1 MNGHPTR
8 PEDFDL
14 HALGALDAEEAQAF
28 DAHLA
33 ACPECARKAVE
44 ARGRMAL
51 LSLAAPLQSPS
62 PAVKQRLMRQIR
74 EDAPASRLSQEASSA
89 SGRWWAFGWA
99 TAAAALAA
107 ITIFLWIGNNRMRM
121 ELEALR
127 EATRQEQIE
136 IERSRALV
144 ALLSAPDRV
153 DVSLAPSAEA
163 PGAQARVLY
172 SASEGLVFSAENLPA
187 APEGK
192 TYQLWLVPTSGNP
205 ISAGVFH
212 PNAAGKV
219 SILLPPLPPGV
230 AAKAFAVTVE
240 PAGGVPQPTGPKVL
254 IGGVS

>member
-28 DAHLA
+28 EAHLA
-33 ACPECARKAVE
+33 ACPECARNAAE

-62 PAVKQRLMRQIR
+62 PAVKRRLMQQIR
-74 EDAPASRLSQEASSA
+74 EDATASRLSQEAPSA

-99 TAAAALAA
+99 TTATALAA
-107 ITIFLWIGNNRMRM
+107 ITVFLWIGNNQMRM

-127 EATRQEQIE
+127 EATRQERVE

-153 DVSLAPSAEA
+153 DVALAPGAEA
-163 PGAQARVLY
+163 PGARARVLY
-172 SASEGLVFSAENLPA
+172 SSSEGLVFSAENLPA
-187 APEGK
+187 SPEGK
-192 TYQLWLVPTSGNP
+192 TYQLWLVPASGNP
-205 ISAGVFH
+205 VSAGIFH
-212 PNAAGKV
+212 PDADGRA
-219 SILLPPLPPGV
+219 SILLPPLPAGV

-254 IGGVS
+254 IGGV

>member
-1 MNGHPTR
+1 
-8 PEDFDL
+8 
-14 HALGALDAEEAQAF
+14 
-28 DAHLA
+28 
-33 ACPECARKAVE
+33 
-44 ARGRMAL
+44 MAL

-62 PAVKQRLMRQIR
+62 PAVKRRLMQQIS
-74 EDAPASRLSQEASSA
+74 EDATRGAIA
-89 SGRWWAFGWA
+89 WWAFGWA
-99 TAAAALAA
+99 TAAAALAT
-107 ITIFLWIGNNRMRM
+107 ITIFLWIGNNRMKI
-121 ELEALR
+121 ELEVLR
-127 EATRQEQIE
+127 EATRQERVE

-153 DVSLAPSAEA
+153 DVALAPGAEM
-163 PGAQARVLY
+163 PGAQAQVLY
-172 SASEGLVFSAENLPA
+172 SSSAGLVFSAENLPA

-212 PNAAGKV
+212 PNAAGKA
-219 SILLPPLPPGV
+219 SILLPPLPTSV

>member
-33 ACPECARKAVE
+33 ACPECARKAAE

-74 EDAPASRLSQEASSA
+74 EDAPASRLSQAPAA
-89 SGRWWAFGWA
+89 SGHWWAFGWA
-99 TAAAALAA
+99 AAAAALAA

-153 DVSLAPSAEA
+153 DVALTPSAEA

-212 PNAAGKV
+212 ANAAGKA
-219 SILLPPLPPGV
+219 SILLPPLPPGI

>member
-1 MNGHPTR
+1 MNGHPNR

-33 ACPECARKAVE
+33 ACPECARKAAD
-44 ARGRMAL
+44 ARGRIAL

-74 EDAPASRLSQEASSA
+74 EDTPASRVSQAPA
-89 SGRWWAFGWA
+89 AFGRWWAFGWA

-127 EATRQEQIE
+127 EATRQEQVE

-153 DVSLAPSAEA
+153 DVALAPGAEA

-172 SASEGLVFSAENLPA
+172 SASEGLVFSAEHLPA

-192 TYQLWLVPTSGNP
+192 AYQLWLVPTSGSP

-212 PNAAGKV
+212 PNANGKA

>member
-14 HALGALDAEEAQAF
+14 YALGALDAEEAQAF
-28 DAHLA
+28 KAHLA
-33 ACPECARKAVE
+33 ACPQCAHKAAE

-51 LSLAAPLQSPS
+51 LSLAALLQSPS
-62 PAVKQRLMRQIR
+62 PAVKRRLMRQIR
-74 EDAPASRLSQEASSA
+74 EDAPASRLSYKAPSA
-89 SGRWWAFGWA
+89 SGHWWAFGWA

-107 ITIFLWIGNNRMRM
+107 ITVFLWIGNNRMRT

-127 EATRQEQIE
+127 EATRQERVE

-153 DVSLAPSAEA
+153 DVALSPGTEV

-212 PNAAGKV
+212 PNAAGKA
-219 SILLPPLPPGV
+219 SILLPPLPAGV

-240 PAGGVPQPTGPKVL
+240 PAGGVPQPTGPKVM